1 MLKNRIPSLIT
12 LLFLMVSHTASAQ
25 FVVQDSRGE
34 QVLDSIPQRVV
45 ALNWDLAEQV
55 IELGVTPVAI
65 TDTAGYSEW
74 VVQPALLSDIEDVG
88 TRAEPNFEKIAAVK
102 PDVILVASPQADLIP
117 QLEKIAP
124 VLYFQTY
131 SADHDNSLMAINNFE
146 AIALVLG
153 KEKVAQEKLIEMDT
167 KIAELK
173 QQLADA
179 YGNALPAVSVF
190 RFATMTSV
198 FMYGDN
204 STAQYALNQL
214 GFTTALP
221 QKSNQWGVTQLR
233 LTDLRH
239 IDDGIALYI
248 EPFNEESKLNKSVIW
263 NAMPFV
269 RAHRVN
275 SVESVWSYGGAM
287 SIKYTAQALAKS
299 LLEVAPKSI
308 NVSGNNE

>member
-45 ALNWDLAEQV
+45 ALNWDLAEQL

-65 TDTAGYSEW
+65 TDTAGYREW
-74 VVQPALLSDIEDVG
+74 VVQPALSSDIEDVG

-153 KEKVAQEKLIEMDT
+153 KEKVA
-167 KIAELK
+167 
-173 QQLADA
+173 
-179 YGNALPAVSVF
+179 
-190 RFATMTSV
+190 
-198 FMYGDN
+198 
-204 STAQYALNQL
+204 
-214 GFTTALP
+214 
-221 QKSNQWGVTQLR
+221 
-233 LTDLRH
+233 
-239 IDDGIALYI
+239 
-248 EPFNEESKLNKSVIW
+248 
-263 NAMPFV
+263 
-269 RAHRVN
+269 
-275 SVESVWSYGGAM
+275 
-287 SIKYTAQALAKS
+287 
-299 LLEVAPKSI
+299 
-308 NVSGNNE
+308 